1 MSVLKS
7 NASKR
12 IKSIKIHMLSDLGL
26 PLSEEV
32 NKTIQIEINYL
43 LRALDDLVES
53 SSIIISKTD
62 KKMLIANNG
71 SKMLVLLLKESD
83 MTWSDIMSYRFTSYF
98 YRV

>member
-7 NASKR
+7 NVSKC

-53 SSIIISKTD
+53 SSVIISKTD

-83 MTWSDIMSYRFTSYF
+83 MTWSDIMLYRFTSYF